1 MIKLI
6 DILREAKQVG
16 DIYHYTRLSRRFG
29 IYDILK
35 SGELKPAPDRAKY
48 KGYVSFSRDRALG
61 ATLGMRAQVRITI
74 DGDKL
79 SNKYKILPYV
89 QLEPET
95 PYDKE
100 NWNSPFT
107 RSSGSSESELVIS
120 ANKYGGSVKILP
132 YIKKID
138 IIADESDRSIIYIKG
153 LIELEE
159 MCKQLNIPIKF
170 HAQEGYDDEGYW
182 SPSKYTRA
190 LKSQFYDNKFND
202 DWSPSKQQFNDDWS
216 HKF

>member
-1 MIKLI
+1 MIRLI
-6 DILREAKQVG
+6 DLLNEAKQVG
-16 DIYHYTRLSRRFG
+16 DIYHYTRLSRKFG
-29 IYDILK
+29 IYDILT

-61 ATLGMRAQVRITI
+61 STLGMRARVRITI

-79 SNKYKILPYV
+79 SNKYKITPYV

-100 NWNSPFT
+100 NWTSPFT
-107 RSSGSSESELVIS
+107 RSSGNSESELVVP
-120 ANKYGGSVKILP
+120 ANEYGGSVKILP

-138 IIADESDRSIIYIKG
+138 VIADKIDRNVNNIKN

-159 MCKQLNIPIKF
+159 MCKQLNIPIEF
-170 HAQEGYDDEGYW
+170 HSQKGYDDEGYW

-190 LKSQFYDNKFND
+190 LKAQFYDD
-202 DWSPSKQQFNDDWS
+202 KQN
-216 HKF
+216 